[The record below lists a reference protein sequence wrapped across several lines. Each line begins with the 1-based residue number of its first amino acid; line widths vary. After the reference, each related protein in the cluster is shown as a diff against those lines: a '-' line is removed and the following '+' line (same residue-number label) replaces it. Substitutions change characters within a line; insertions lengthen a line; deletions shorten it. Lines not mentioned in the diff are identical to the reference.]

1 MNEIILA
8 VILIISLMSIYC
20 LYKIFDKMG
29 LYYSLIIFIGTAIIT
44 SFKIMKIFNFNL
56 NINILFLVCI
66 MTIIYIILAKY
77 NTKELNNIIKVSC
90 ITTIFSALIVLLLG
104 YYIPS
109 INSTIAI
116 NIKSTF
122 IYNYKVLIALPITL
136 LGGIIATT
144 KLYQFISKLQ
154 DNIYINIVLTY
165 IITGLIY
172 TVIFQIFG
180 YLNVIKIYNSI
191 YIGLT
196 SYLFGLI
203 ITIIQ
208 LFTINLILKQKKV
221 REWTIY

>member
-56 NINILFLVCI
+56 NINILFLICI

-122 IYNYKVLIALPITL
+122 IT
-136 LGGIIATT
+136 
-144 KLYQFISKLQ
+144 
-154 DNIYINIVLTY
+154 
-165 IITGLIY
+165 
-172 TVIFQIFG
+172 
-180 YLNVIKIYNSI
+180 IKY
-191 YIGLT
+191 
-196 SYLFGLI
+196 
-203 ITIIQ
+203 
-208 LFTINLILKQKKV
+208 
-221 REWTIY
+221 

>member
-1 MNEIILA
+1 MNEIILT

-20 LYKIFDKMG
+20 LYKIFDKIG
-29 LYYSLIIFIGTAIIT
+29 LYYSLIIFIETAIIT

-77 NTKELNNIIKVSC
+77 NTKELNNVIKISC

-144 KLYQFISKLQ
+144 KLYQFIRKLQ

-208 LFTINLILKQKKV
+208 LFTINLVLKQKKV
-221 REWTIY
+221 RE

>member
-1 MNEIILA
+1 MNEIILT

-29 LYYSLIIFIGTAIIT
+29 LYYSLIIFIETAIIT

-144 KLYQFISKLQ
+144 KLYQFIRKLQ

-208 LFTINLILKQKKV
+208 LFTINLVLKQKKV
-221 REWTIY
+221 RE

>member
-77 NTKELNNIIKVSC
+77 NTKELNNVIKISC

-144 KLYQFISKLQ
+144 KLYQFIRKLQ

-221 REWTIY
+221 RE

>member
-29 LYYSLIIFIGTAIIT
+29 LYYSLIIFIETAIIT

-56 NINILFLVCI
+56 NINILFLTCI
-66 MTIIYIILAKY
+66 MTIIYIILTKY
-77 NTKELNNIIKVSC
+77 NIKELNNAIKLSC
-90 ITTIFSALIVLLLG
+90 ITTIFSVLIVLILG

-122 IYNYKVLIALPITL
+122 IHNYKVLIALPITL
-136 LGGIIATT
+136 IGGIIATT

-180 YLNVIKIYNSI
+180 YLNIIKIYNSI

-208 LFTINLILKQKKV
+208 LFIINIILKQKKV
-221 REWTIY
+221 RE

>member
-1 MNEIILA
+1 MNEIILT

-29 LYYSLIIFIGTAIIT
+29 LYYSLIIFIETAIIT

-77 NTKELNNIIKVSC
+77 NTKELNNVIKISC

-208 LFTINLILKQKKV
+208 LFTINLVLKQKKV

>member
-8 VILIISLMSIYC
+8 VILIISFMSIYC
-20 LYKIFDKMG
+20 LYKIFDKIG
-29 LYYSLIIFIGTAIIT
+29 LYYSLIIFIETAIVA

-56 NINILFLVCI
+56 NINIIFLICI

-77 NTKELNNIIKVSC
+77 NAKELKNIIKVSC
-90 ITTIFSALIVLLLG
+90 LTTIFSVLLVTMLG

-122 IYNYKVLIALPITL
+122 IQNYKVLISLPITL

-180 YLNVIKIYNSI
+180 YLNIINIYNSI
-191 YIGLT
+191 YVGLT

-208 LFTINLILKQKKV
+208 LFIVNLILKQKKV
-221 REWTIY
+221 CE

>member
-29 LYYSLIIFIGTAIIT
+29 LYYSLIIFIETAIIT

-77 NTKELNNIIKVSC
+77 NTKELNNVIKISC

-208 LFTINLILKQKKV
+208 LFTINLVLKQKKV
-221 REWTIY
+221 RE

>member
-1 MNEIILA
+1 MNEIILT

-77 NTKELNNIIKVSC
+77 NTKELNNVIKISC

-144 KLYQFISKLQ
+144 KLYQFIRKLQ

-221 REWTIY
+221 RE

>member
-1 MNEIILA
+1 
-8 VILIISLMSIYC
+8 MSIYC

-29 LYYSLIIFIGTAIIT
+29 LYYSLIIFIETAIIT

-77 NTKELNNIIKVSC
+77 NTKELNNVIKISC

-144 KLYQFISKLQ
+144 KLYQFIRKLQ

-221 REWTIY
+221 RE

>member
-1 MNEIILA
+1 MNEIILT

-29 LYYSLIIFIGTAIIT
+29 LYYSLIIFIETAIIT

-77 NTKELNNIIKVSC
+77 NTKELNNVIKISC

-208 LFTINLILKQKKV
+208 LFTINLVLKQKKV
-221 REWTIY
+221 RE

>member
-29 LYYSLIIFIGTAIIT
+29 LYYSLIIFIEIAIIT

-56 NINILFLVCI
+56 NINILFLTCI

-77 NTKELNNIIKVSC
+77 NVKELNNVIKVSC

-122 IYNYKVLIALPITL
+122 IYNYKVLIFLPITL

-154 DNIYINIVLTY
+154 DNIYINIILTY

-172 TVIFQIFG
+172 TVAFQILG
-180 YLNVIKIYNSI
+180 YLNIIKIYNSI
-191 YIGLT
+191 YVGLT

-203 ITIIQ
+203 ITAIQ
-208 LFTINLILKQKKV
+208 LIIINLILKKKKV
-221 REWTIY
+221 QE

>member
-1 MNEIILA
+1 MNEIILT

-29 LYYSLIIFIGTAIIT
+29 LYYSLIIFIETAIIT

-77 NTKELNNIIKVSC
+77 NTKELNNVIKISC

-144 KLYQFISKLQ
+144 KLYQFIRKLQ

-208 LFTINLILKQKKV
+208 LFTINLVLKQKKV
-221 REWTIY
+221 RE

>member
-56 NINILFLVCI
+56 NINILFLICI

-122 IYNYKVLIALPITL
+122 IHNYKVLIALPITL

>member
-29 LYYSLIIFIGTAIIT
+29 LYYSLIIFIETAIIT

-56 NINILFLVCI
+56 NINILFLTCI
-66 MTIIYIILAKY
+66 MTIIYIILTKY
-77 NTKELNNIIKVSC
+77 NIKELNNAIKLSC
-90 ITTIFSALIVLLLG
+90 ITTIFSVLIVLILG

-122 IYNYKVLIALPITL
+122 IHNYKVLIALPITL
-136 LGGIIATT
+136 IGGIIATT

-180 YLNVIKIYNSI
+180 YLNIIKIYNSI

-208 LFTINLILKQKKV
+208 LFIINIILKQKKV

>member
-1 MNEIILA
+1 
-8 VILIISLMSIYC
+8 
-20 LYKIFDKMG
+20 MG
-29 LYYSLIIFIGTAIIT
+29 LYYSLIIFIETAIIT

-77 NTKELNNIIKVSC
+77 NTKELNNVIKISC

-144 KLYQFISKLQ
+144 KLYQFIRKLQ

-208 LFTINLILKQKKV
+208 LFTINLVLKQKKV
-221 REWTIY
+221 RE

>member
-1 MNEIILA
+1 
-8 VILIISLMSIYC
+8 MSINYLKKHNYYNC
-20 LYKIFDKMG
+20 VSLYLLLFSISVKA
-29 LYYSLIIFIGTAIIT
+29 S
-44 SFKIMKIFNFNL
+44 NL
-56 NINILFLVCI
+56 VFI

-90 ITTIFSALIVLLLG
+90 ITTIFSVLIVLLLG

-122 IYNYKVLIALPITL
+122 INNYKVLIALPITL
-136 LGGIIATT
+136 IGGIIATT

-172 TVIFQIFG
+172 TVVFQILG
-180 YLNVIKIYNSI
+180 YLNIIKIYNSI

-208 LFTINLILKQKKV
+208 LFIINLILKQKKV
-221 REWTIY
+221 RE

>member
-1 MNEIILA
+1 MNEIILT

-29 LYYSLIIFIGTAIIT
+29 LYYSLIIFIETAIIT

-77 NTKELNNIIKVSC
+77 NTKELNNVIKISC

-144 KLYQFISKLQ
+144 KLYQFIRKLQ

-208 LFTINLILKQKKV
+208 LFTINLVLKQKKV

>member
-221 REWTIY
+221 RE

>member
-90 ITTIFSALIVLLLG
+90 ISTIFSALIVLLLG

-221 REWTIY
+221 RE

>member
-1 MNEIILA
+1 MNEIILV

-29 LYYSLIIFIGTAIIT
+29 LYYSLIIFIETAIIT

-221 REWTIY
+221 RE

>member
-1 MNEIILA
+1 MNEIILT

-20 LYKIFDKMG
+20 LYKIFDKAG
-29 LYYSLIIFIGTAIIT
+29 LYYSLIIFIETAIIT

-90 ITTIFSALIVLLLG
+90 ITTIFSVLIVLLLG

-122 IYNYKVLIALPITL
+122 INNYKVLIALPITL
-136 LGGIIATT
+136 IGGIIATT

-165 IITGLIY
+165 INTGLIY
-172 TVIFQIFG
+172 TVVFQILG

-208 LFTINLILKQKKV
+208 LFIINLILKQKKV
-221 REWTIY
+221 RE

>member
-1 MNEIILA
+1 MNEIILV

-29 LYYSLIIFIGTAIIT
+29 LYYSLIIFIEIAIIT

-56 NINILFLVCI
+56 NFNILFLTCI

-77 NTKELNNIIKVSC
+77 NVKELNNIIKVSC
-90 ITTIFSALIVLLLG
+90 ITTVFSALIVLLLG

-122 IYNYKVLIALPITL
+122 IYNYKVLIFLPITL

-172 TVIFQIFG
+172 TVAFQILG
-180 YLNVIKIYNSI
+180 YLNIIKIYNSI

-203 ITIIQ
+203 ITAIQ
-208 LFTINLILKQKKV
+208 LIIINLILKKKKV
-221 REWTIY
+221 QE

>member
-44 SFKIMKIFNFNL
+44 SFKTMKIFNFNL

-77 NTKELNNIIKVSC
+77 NIKELNNIIKVSC

-122 IYNYKVLIALPITL
+122 IHNYKVLIVLPITL

-221 REWTIY
+221 RE